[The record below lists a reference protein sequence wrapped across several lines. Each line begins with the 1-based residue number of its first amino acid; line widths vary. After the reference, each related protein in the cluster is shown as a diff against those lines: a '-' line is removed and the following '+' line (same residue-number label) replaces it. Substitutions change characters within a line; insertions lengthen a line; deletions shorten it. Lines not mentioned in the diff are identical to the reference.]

1 MPEEG
6 EKRQQAAGGARP
18 GSTALTA
25 KVNTESTQCN
35 AMQCNAMQCSDQH
48 SWTIGV
54 SWAIQL
60 DSDQTTL
67 SLRSVSAGRNR
78 QKLPKNGHRD
88 APGKRAGL
96 MGIRND
102 GVGRRDG

>member
-25 KVNTESTQCN
+25 KVNTEST
-35 AMQCNAMQCSDQH
+35 QCNAMQCSDQH

-78 QKLPKNGHRD
+78 QKLAKNGHWD

-102 GVGRRDG
+102 GVGRHDG